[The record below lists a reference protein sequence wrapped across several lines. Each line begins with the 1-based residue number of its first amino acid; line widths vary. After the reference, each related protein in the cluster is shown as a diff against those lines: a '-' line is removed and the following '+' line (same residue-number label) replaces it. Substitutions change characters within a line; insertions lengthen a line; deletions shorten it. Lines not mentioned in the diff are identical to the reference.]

1 MYFNVLIRHLDGE
14 VNPRWVTEVVACVQG
29 REMAEQ
35 VAAELVAQGHKAS
48 VKERKLTPA
57 EQKKADLMASFGK
70 AYIPADVVSPTKWA
84 SGRVSL

>member
-14 VNPRWVTEVVACVQG
+14 VNPRWVTDIAACVKG

-35 VAAELVAQGHKAS
+35 LAAELVAQGHKATL
-48 VKERKLTPA
+48 KERKLTPA
-57 EQKKADLMASFGK
+57 EQKRADVMASFGK

-84 SGRVSL
+84 SGRLL